1 MKRNRIEYS
10 RTYYLKHRERILAY
24 QKEYRNKH
32 PQKPMTEKERMLH
45 NEVRRAKYAANIEH
59 YRAYYRQYYQERKK
73 RCLTVFSHANDKL
86 PMCGK
91 KSQYTQKER
100 EITEC

>member
-1 MKRNRIEYS
+1 MKTRKEYA

-24 QKEYRNKH
+24 QKEYGKEH
-32 PQKPMTEKERMLH
+32 PPRPMTEKERMLH

-73 RCLTVFSHANDKL
+73 TAFNGGSSRK
-86 PMCGK
+86 
-91 KSQYTQKER
+91 
-100 EITEC
+100 